1 MGKFLAYFR
10 ARVLLANMSKKGNDF
25 TVIPRIAK
33 QRNMYRHSARATI
46 PSSGWIATRLCVAG
60 SLGRRMMYRTYTYG
74 ILLYYGDASF

>member
-33 QRNMYRHSARATI
+33 QRNMYR
-46 PSSGWIATRLCVAG
+46 
-60 SLGRRMMYRTYTYG
+60 TYTVKIICKRLPYLSATELHP
-74 ILLYYGDASF
+74 IWVNLYPDICVPG

>member
-1 MGKFLAYFR
+1 MRAIETLSKDHMLEIFLAYFR

-33 QRNMYRHSARATI
+33 QRNMYR
-46 PSSGWIATRLCVAG
+46 
-60 SLGRRMMYRTYTYG
+60 TYTYG

>member
-1 MGKFLAYFR
+1 MVASLLMKLSGQKIMSCVRLKHCLKIICGKFLAYFR

-33 QRNMYRHSARATI
+33 QRNMYR
-46 PSSGWIATRLCVAG
+46 
-60 SLGRRMMYRTYTYG
+60 TYTYG

>member
-1 MGKFLAYFR
+1 MRAIETLSEANIWEYFR

-33 QRNMYRHSARATI
+33 QRNMYR
-46 PSSGWIATRLCVAG
+46 
-60 SLGRRMMYRTYTYG
+60 TYTYG

>member
-1 MGKFLAYFR
+1 MKLSSQEIKSCVRLKHCLKLIYMGKYLAYFR

-33 QRNMYRHSARATI
+33 QRNMYR
-46 PSSGWIATRLCVAG
+46 
-60 SLGRRMMYRTYTYG
+60 TYTYG